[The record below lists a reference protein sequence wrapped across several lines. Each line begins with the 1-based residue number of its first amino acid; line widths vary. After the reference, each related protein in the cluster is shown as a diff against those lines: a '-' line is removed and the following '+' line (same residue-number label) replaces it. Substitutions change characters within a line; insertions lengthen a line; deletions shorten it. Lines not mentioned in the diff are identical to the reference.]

1 MSENAE
7 ATEKVAEKKP
17 AKKAAKKA
25 PAKKA
30 APRKPAVKKAAKK
43 RAAKPATAAA
53 PATAKRGRP
62 AGKKAAK
69 RVAGV
74 RRGKKGAKQFAY
86 LLLTAQDDGSQKAST
101 MNGPFATEANALD
114 DARPGAA
121 LRDQVLAQARSVAQA
136 RTPAP
141 PLPRPSEVISASVAS
156 PRFLAIGP
164 PQALLSSDQK
174 M

>member
-7 ATEKVAEKKP
+7 ATEKVAKKKP
-17 AKKAAKKA
+17 AEKAAKKS
-25 PAKKA
+25 

-86 LLLTAQDDGSQKAST
+86 LLLTAQEDGSQKAST
-101 MNGPFATEANALD
+101 MNGPFATESNALD
-114 DARPGAA
+114 DASIMA
-121 LRDQVLAQARSVAQA
+121 DDNTTIVLFRETKRGRVQKQTKFVAG
-136 RTPAP
+136 R
-141 PLPRPSEVISASVAS
+141 
-156 PRFLAIGP
+156 
-164 PQALLSSDQK
+164 
-174 M
+174 

>member
-7 ATEKVAEKKP
+7 ATEKVAKKKP

-53 PATAKRGRP
+53 PATAKRGRL

-86 LLLTAQDDGSQKAST
+86 LLLTAQEDGSQKASS
-101 MNGPFATEANALD
+101 MNGPFATESNALD
-114 DARPGAA
+114 DASIMA
-121 LRDQVLAQARSVAQA
+121 DDNTTIVLFRETKRGRVQKQTKFVAG
-136 RTPAP
+136 R
-141 PLPRPSEVISASVAS
+141 
-156 PRFLAIGP
+156 
-164 PQALLSSDQK
+164 
-174 M
+174 

>member
-7 ATEKVAEKKP
+7 ATEKKVAKKKP
-17 AKKAAKKA
+17 AKKAAKKS
-25 PAKKA
+25 

-86 LLLTAQDDGSQKAST
+86 LLLTTQDDGSQKASS

-114 DARPGAA
+114 DASIMA
-121 LRDQVLAQARSVAQA
+121 DDNTTIVLFRETKRGKVQKQTKFVAG
-136 RTPAP
+136 R
-141 PLPRPSEVISASVAS
+141 
-156 PRFLAIGP
+156 
-164 PQALLSSDQK
+164 
-174 M
+174 

>member
-7 ATEKVAEKKP
+7 ATEKVAKKKKP

-86 LLLTAQDDGSQKAST
+86 LLLTAQEDGSQKASS
-101 MNGPFATEANALD
+101 MNGPFATESNALD
-114 DARPGAA
+114 DASIMA
-121 LRDQVLAQARSVAQA
+121 DDNTTIVLFRETKRGRVQKQTKFVAG
-136 RTPAP
+136 R
-141 PLPRPSEVISASVAS
+141 
-156 PRFLAIGP
+156 
-164 PQALLSSDQK
+164 
-174 M
+174 

>member
-7 ATEKVAEKKP
+7 ATEKVAMKKP
-17 AKKAAKKA
+17 AKKAAKKS
-25 PAKKA
+25 
-30 APRKPAVKKAAKK
+30 APRKPAVKKVAKK

-86 LLLTAQDDGSQKAST
+86 LLLTAQEDGSQKASS
-101 MNGPFATEANALD
+101 MNGPFATESNALD
-114 DARPGAA
+114 DASIMA
-121 LRDQVLAQARSVAQA
+121 DDNTTIVLFRETKRGRVQKQTKFVAG
-136 RTPAP
+136 R
-141 PLPRPSEVISASVAS
+141 
-156 PRFLAIGP
+156 
-164 PQALLSSDQK
+164 
-174 M
+174 

>member
-7 ATEKVAEKKP
+7 AAEAKVAKKKP

-30 APRKPAVKKAAKK
+30 ARKPAAKKAAKK
-43 RAAKPATAAA
+43 AAAKPATAAA
-53 PATAKRGRP
+53 PAAKKRGRP

-69 RVAGV
+69 RVAGG

-86 LLLTAQDDGSQKAST
+86 LLLTTQDDGSQKASS

-114 DARPGAA
+114 DASIMA
-121 LRDQVLAQARSVAQA
+121 DDNTTIVLFRETKRGKVQKQTKFVAG
-136 RTPAP
+136 R
-141 PLPRPSEVISASVAS
+141 
-156 PRFLAIGP
+156 
-164 PQALLSSDQK
+164 
-174 M
+174 